1 MGRLSKA
8 AQQPDSEA
16 RSRPP
21 QQFWVESCVTFKHT
35 ERMSSQNEEAMS
47 PVNYDDEPIVELPLG
62 ELLYR
67 LDPALGGSTLGLSLR
82 GPGSWQWQYLAEV
95 KWDGSTLRS
104 KVVERPL
111 LEQLG
116 RALSAAAVQ
125 GA

>member
-1 MGRLSKA
+1 
-8 AQQPDSEA
+8 
-16 RSRPP
+16 
-21 QQFWVESCVTFKHT
+21 
-35 ERMSSQNEEAMS
+35 MSSNDEEATS